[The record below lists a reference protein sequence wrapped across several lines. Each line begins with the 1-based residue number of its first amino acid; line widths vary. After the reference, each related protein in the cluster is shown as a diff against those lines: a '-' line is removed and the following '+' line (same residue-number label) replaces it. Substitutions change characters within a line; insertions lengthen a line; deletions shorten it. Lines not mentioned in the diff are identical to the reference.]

1 MKKTLTLF
9 WLKALPICLAV
20 LSGFQMSCKD
30 SVDESDIYTFT
41 GQTAMDYITSDST
54 LSLFAKVVAKSK
66 VSQNSQSYTDALLS
80 ARGHYTIFAP
90 TDEAVTEY
98 LDSIYASKVWNI
110 DTMSQKVADVI
121 IQNCIID
128 HGTLEALLT
137 SDFPEAGAITQA
149 TLNDRHIMVS
159 YGTDENGKFQVVLN
173 SKSAIIKP
181 DIEVTNGYIHVV
193 NRVLSPSSSDLCALI
208 GEAGNM
214 HIFYWLLKET
224 TWGDS
229 IIKYRDEQYELYTEA
244 EKRNDVAF
252 TSSSYHTPPHRYYG
266 YMAFAETDDVF
277 ENEWGITPIMNR
289 DVMTNAAEIK
299 AVIEQKCKEAYPNAT
314 SDDWTSMNNAVNQF
328 VSYHLVPFKEPYN
341 WLVRHGDE
349 IGFNTDLPDVLP
361 MDLWTYF
368 HTMGKPNRLF
378 KITHRAKDGLYY
390 INRKAYYNNAFD
402 GDMKET
408 SVAEPGIILHPDNGE
423 YDNNALNGYYW
434 PIDHILLYTDYT
446 RDVVLN
452 ERIRY
457 NIAQYFPE
465 MMSNDLRTGI
475 TKSTHYYLP
484 HKPYKYIDNLL
495 NDEHNCDTDY
505 RTPINAGN
513 TGWAGIES
521 DQFAFSNYFDATLK
535 LMPVPVAGTYE
546 VRWFVS
552 QIASRGIAQGYFGT
566 NPQNL
571 VATGIPFDLRLL
583 GGNPKIGSVTD
594 IVLGYDSVLCI
605 ENDRLMRNHHYM
617 KACRTYC
624 KNYFGQAHTWA
635 QSLRNRAESLRL
647 LVYRGWME
655 PDKTYWLRMKTML
668 NNATAECFADAI
680 EIVPKSVY
688 DNPERTEDVW

>member
-1 MKKTLTLF
+1 
-9 WLKALPICLAV
+9 
-20 LSGFQMSCKD
+20 
-30 SVDESDIYTFT
+30 
-41 GQTAMDYITSDST
+41 
-54 LSLFAKVVAKSK
+54 
-66 VSQNSQSYTDALLS
+66 
-80 ARGHYTIFAP
+80 
-90 TDEAVTEY
+90 
-98 LDSIYASKVWNI
+98 
-110 DTMSQKVADVI
+110 
-121 IQNCIID
+121 
-128 HGTLEALLT
+128 
-137 SDFPEAGAITQA
+137 
-149 TLNDRHIMVS
+149 
-159 YGTDENGKFQVVLN
+159 
-173 SKSAIIKP
+173 
-181 DIEVTNGYIHVV
+181 
-193 NRVLSPSSSDLCALI
+193 
-208 GEAGNM
+208 
-214 HIFYWLLKET
+214 
-224 TWGDS
+224 
-229 IIKYRDEQYELYTEA
+229 
-244 EKRNDVAF
+244 
-252 TSSSYHTPPHRYYG
+252 
-266 YMAFAETDDVF
+266 
-277 ENEWGITPIMNR
+277 
-289 DVMTNAAEIK
+289 
-299 AVIEQKCKEAYPNAT
+299 
-314 SDDWTSMNNAVNQF
+314 
-328 VSYHLVPFKEPYN
+328 
-341 WLVRHGDE
+341 
-349 IGFNTDLPDVLP
+349 

-446 RDVVLN
+446 RDVVLT

-513 TGWAGIES
+513 TGWCGIES

-680 EIVPKSVY
+680 EIVPKSIY